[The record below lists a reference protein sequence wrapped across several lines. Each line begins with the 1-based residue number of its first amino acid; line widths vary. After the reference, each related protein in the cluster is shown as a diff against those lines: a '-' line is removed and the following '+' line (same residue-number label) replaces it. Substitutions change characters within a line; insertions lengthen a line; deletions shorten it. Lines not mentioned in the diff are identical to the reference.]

1 MLETFRRDLSY
12 SARSLGRAPA
22 FSITSVLILGLA
34 IGMSTAMFTVFR
46 AVLVERMPVRQQDRI
61 VELSGVAGGA
71 AREVPIMP
79 AQLRR
84 LRAQSRTLQS
94 VAGIAHWRVLGEA
107 LVDGDRRLS
116 LREAVVTDDFFD
128 VVGANPVL
136 GRLFQKGDAV
146 PWGANTTGTGVPVV
160 LSHSAWQHAFGGD
173 SSVIGR
179 HLRSP
184 KMSWEMTVVGV
195 APAGLDYPRGV
206 ELWLASEYG
215 GLDVVARLAPGS
227 TVEAARKE
235 FQAFLAHDPDETR
248 FIAANTL
255 GAQAHTLTDMVSGAA
270 RPALLALTAAVALL
284 LVLACTNIGNLLLLR
299 AAGRVRELAIRR
311 AIGASAGDI
320 VRQLLTESVLLAAA
334 GGVLGI
340 VLARVLLDVL
350 VRLAPNGLPR
360 TDVIALSGT
369 PLLVGASVTVV
380 TVLLFGLVPAVVA
393 VRFDL
398 SSPLRS
404 DTRSGIEGRQLRR
417 VRQLLVGSQIAL
429 AVVVLAGAGL
439 LVRSLARLTS
449 LDMGYATEHLS
460 MLDFSLPWRQYAVD
474 CQPKGALTAADSAR
488 WSRCADE
495 ANFTAHE
502 RVMARLHQI
511 PGVESVSPEAVPP
524 FLGSN
529 VWMGRFAAEE
539 QSDADSKANPW
550 FAFDAVGPEY
560 FRALG
565 APIIEGRSFT
575 DADRED
581 SPRVAI
587 ITEGVARRLWPN
599 QSAVGKRLRPGE
611 DHTPDSLITV
621 VGVAREVHYRLYR
634 ESTPTVF
641 RPYRQILAQGYLLVR
656 TRGASIPTPELRR
669 AVEDAGGGAT
679 FVNADPMDDLI
690 APELATPRFDALLL
704 SIFAVAAVVLAAVG
718 LYGIMASMVS
728 QQRRELGIRMA
739 LGATAADVRSMILH
753 RALIVAVL
761 GTIAGLAGAVA
772 GSRLLT
778 SMLFGTAPSDPATLG
793 GVAVLLLIV
802 SAVAAYIPARR
813 ATAIDPAS
821 ALRAE

>member
-12 SARSLGRAPA
+12 GARSLGRAPA

-34 IGMSTAMFTVFR
+34 IGMSSAMFTVFR
-46 AVLVERMPVRQQDRI
+46 AVLVDRMPVREQHRI
-61 VELSGVAGGA
+61 IELSGVAGGA

-94 VAGIAHWRVLGEA
+94 VAGLANWRVLGEA
-107 LVDGDRRLS
+107 LVDGDRRVS

-128 VVGANPVL
+128 VVGANPAL
-136 GRLFQKGDAV
+136 GRLFRRGDAV

-215 GLDVVARLAPGS
+215 GLDVVARLAPNS

-255 GAQAHTLTDMVSGAA
+255 GAQAHTLTDMVSGDA

-311 AIGASAGDI
+311 AIGASSGDL
-320 VRQLLTESVLLAAA
+320 VRQLLTESVLLATA

-340 VLARVLLDVL
+340 VFARVLLDVL

-360 TDVIALSGT
+360 TDVIALAGT
-369 PLLVGASVTVV
+369 PLFVGASVTVM
-380 TVLLFGLVPAVVA
+380 TVLLFGLVPALVA

-398 SSPLRS
+398 SSPLRL

-417 VRQLLVGSQIAL
+417 VRHLLVGSQIAL

-439 LVRSLARLTS
+439 LLRSLARLTS
-449 LDMGYATEHLS
+449 LDMGYATEHLT

-474 CQPKGALTAADSAR
+474 CQPKGALTPADSAR

-502 RVMARLHQI
+502 RVMARLRQI

-529 VWMGRFAAEE
+529 VWMGRFAAEA

-550 FAFDAVGPEY
+550 FAFDAVGPDY

-575 DADRED
+575 AADRED

-621 VGVAREVHYRLYR
+621 VGVARDVHYRIYR

-641 RPYRQILAQGYLLVR
+641 RPYRQILAQGYLLMR
-656 TRGASIPTPELRR
+656 TRSASIPTPELRR
-669 AVEDAGGGAT
+669 AVEGAGAGAT
-679 FVNADPMDDLI
+679 FVDADPMDDLI

-739 LGATAADVRSMILH
+739 LGATAVDVRSMILR
-753 RALIVAVL
+753 RALIVAAL
-761 GTIAGLAGAVA
+761 GTIAGLAGALA

-793 GVAVLLLIV
+793 GVAGLLLIV
-802 SAVAAYIPARR
+802 SAAAAYIPARR